1 MWLKTAVLEL
11 SRLGDKLCGGLNG
24 VLQHFSTKFI
34 EIGQDNGSRNL
45 ICSLCFWWSSHGYAC
60 VTSRAKQNG
69 EVLLTR
75 WVWLRQSGFLGFC
88 CLSCLVVF
96 FLCGFGLVSKTN
108 CVMCSIDLRS
118 SLQNDQISASV
129 VGVCL
134 SLAHS
139 VLEELPLAQ
148 LVGRAE

>member
-1 MWLKTAVLEL
+1 
-11 SRLGDKLCGGLNG
+11 
-24 VLQHFSTKFI
+24 
-34 EIGQDNGSRNL
+34 
-45 ICSLCFWWSSHGYAC
+45 
-60 VTSRAKQNG
+60 
-69 EVLLTR
+69 
-75 WVWLRQSGFLGFC
+75 
-88 CLSCLVVF
+88 VVF

-148 LVGRAE
+148 LVGRAGVAGSAVCASAGSDMPLASFLTCCMVGNMLYPAGLVL